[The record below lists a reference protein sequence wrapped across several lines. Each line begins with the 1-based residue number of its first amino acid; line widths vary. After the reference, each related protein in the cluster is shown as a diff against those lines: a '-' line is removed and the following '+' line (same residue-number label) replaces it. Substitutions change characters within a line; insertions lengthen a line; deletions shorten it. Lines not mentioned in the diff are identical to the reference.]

1 MKPYGI
7 PRVPELEF
15 PDVGDIQKFAM
26 PSRAGRI
33 AREDRIYKSY
43 IRGSAKRQA
52 ARRYWKK
59 KAHNAGKREVY
70 NEN

>member
-7 PRVPELEF
+7 PRVPELEW
-15 PDVGDIQKFAM
+15 PDVVDIQKFAR

-33 AREDRIYKSY
+33 FRADGDYKSY
-43 IRGSAKRQA
+43 IRNSSTRKSI
-52 ARRYWKK
+52 RRYWKK
-59 KAHNAGKREVY
+59 KARNAGKREVY